1 MFIKDI
7 WLPLINN
14 WYCYNQTLLQKSILN
29 FYFRFHKYINIILS
43 LSWSSL
49 KVSTWIILKLSGKM
63 LSFIHSFTHS
73 IIHSFIQSVSQPA
86 SQPASQ
92 SFTHYLHRHRII
104 ASKKFTYCHMKI
116 KKLEIHFI
124 LKNIIIIKN
133 RNNQLLERTEYGQ
146 IYEDILCILQYRSTQ
161 IHILC

>member
-1 MFIKDI
+1 
-7 WLPLINN
+7 
-14 WYCYNQTLLQKSILN
+14 
-29 FYFRFHKYINIILS
+29 
-43 LSWSSL
+43 
-49 KVSTWIILKLSGKM
+49 M

-73 IIHSFIQSVSQPA
+73 IIHSFIHSFTHSIIHSLIHSFIHSFNHSFIHSVSQSVSQSA
-86 SQPASQ
+86 SQPVSQ
-92 SFTHYLHRHRII
+92 SFTHYRHRII
-104 ASKKFTYCHMKI
+104 ASKKFAYCHMKI
-116 KKLEIHFI
+116 KNLEIHFI